1 MKEAQEFRAGNVFML
16 GKDAMVILRAEYN
29 KGGRNAAV
37 MKMKL
42 KNLLTGAVTETVYK
56 ADEKLEQVILDRKE
70 ATYSYY
76 SDPSYV
82 FMDAEYNQHEVDKE
96 SLGEA
101 VNYLDD
107 GMQCELV
114 FYDGRPISVEMPTT
128 VVREISYTEPAV
140 RGDSSGK
147 VLKAA
152 KVGDALTVQVPLF
165 CSTGDRIEIDTRTG
179 EYKRRVN
186 A

>member
-1 MKEAQEFRAGNVFML
+1 MKEAQEFRAGNVML
-16 GKDAMVILRAEYN
+16 VGKDAMVVLRAEYN

-56 ADEKLEQVILDRKE
+56 ADEKLEQVVLERKE

-76 SDPSYV
+76 ADPSYV
-82 FMDAEYNQHEVDKE
+82 FMDAEYNQFEVDKE
-96 SLGEA
+96 SMGDA
-101 VNYLDD
+101 VQYLAD
-107 GMQCELV
+107 GMQCEIV
-114 FYDGRPISVEMPTT
+114 FYDERPISVELPTT

-152 KVGDALTVQVPLF
+152 KVGDSLNVQVPLF
-165 CSTGDRIEIDTRTG
+165 CATGDKIEIDTRTG
-179 EYKRRVN
+179 EYKRRVS

>member
-1 MKEAQEFRAGNVFML
+1 MKEAQEFRAGNVFMV
-16 GKDAMVILRAEYN
+16 GKDAMVVLRAEYN

-42 KNLLTGAVTETVYK
+42 KNLLSGSVSETVYK
-56 ADEKLEQVILDRKE
+56 ADEKLEQVVLDRKE
-70 ATYSYY
+70 VTYSYY
-76 SDPSYV
+76 SEPSYV
-82 FMDAEYNQHEVDKE
+82 FVDSEYNQYEVDKD
-96 SLGEA
+96 SLGDA
-101 VNYLDD
+101 VDYLDD
-107 GMQCELV
+107 GMPCELV
-114 FYDGRPISVEMPTT
+114 FYDGRPISVELPTT

-165 CSTGDRIEIDTRTG
+165 CNTGDRIEIDTRTG

>member
-1 MKEAQEFRAGNVFML
+1 MKEAQEFRAGNVMMV
-16 GKDAMVILRAEYN
+16 GKDAMVVLRAEYN

-42 KNLLTGAVTETVYK
+42 KNLLSGAVTETVYK
-56 ADEKLEQVILDRKE
+56 ADEKLEQVVLERKD

-82 FMDAEYNQHEVDKE
+82 FMDAEYNQFEVDKE
-96 SLGEA
+96 SLGDA
-101 VNYLDD
+101 VQYLED
-107 GMQCELV
+107 GMPCEIV
-114 FYDGRPISVEMPTT
+114 FYDERPISVELPTT

-147 VLKAA
+147 VLKHA
-152 KVGDALTVQVPLF
+152 KVRDALTVQVPLF
-165 CSTGDRIEIDTRTG
+165 CSTGDTIEIDTRTG
-179 EYKRRVN
+179 EYKRRIT

>member
-1 MKEAQEFRAGNVFML
+1 MKEAQEFRAGNVFMV
-16 GKDAMVILRAEYN
+16 GKDAMVVLRAEYN

-42 KNLLTGAVTETVYK
+42 KNLLSGAVTETVYK
-56 ADEKLEQVILDRKE
+56 ADEKLEQVVLDRKE

-82 FMDAEYNQHEVDKE
+82 FMDAEYNQYEVDKE
-96 SLGEA
+96 SLGDAEE
-101 VNYLDD
+101 YLDD
-107 GMQCELV
+107 GVQCELV
-114 FYDGRPISVEMPTT
+114 FYDGRAISVELPTT

-152 KVGDALTVQVPLF
+152 KVGDSLTVQVPLF
-165 CSTGDRIEIDTRTG
+165 CNTGDKIEIDTRTG